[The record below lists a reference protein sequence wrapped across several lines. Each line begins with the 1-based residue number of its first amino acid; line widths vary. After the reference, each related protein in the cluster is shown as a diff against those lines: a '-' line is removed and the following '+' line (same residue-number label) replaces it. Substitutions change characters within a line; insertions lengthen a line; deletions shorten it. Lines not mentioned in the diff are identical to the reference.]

1 MGHMAFDE
9 IFRSADNLRRT
20 FDHLRSRGDELV
32 SFVRDARPGEIVFLA
47 SGSSYWLSMAA
58 ALTWQRETG
67 IRCCAVKS
75 CDVVMDPACFER
87 GLNRP
92 LLVCASRSGM
102 TAETNTASERLVE
115 AYGAPLLVLSEA
127 EGTPMAERAGA
138 FVCMPWAHEGSV
150 MQTQSFVNLYLA
162 LVMLAAMVS
171 GNDGLL
177 GELDRY
183 LDELPSL
190 AEDVVGR
197 TRAVRYDLF
206 PGYGRLVSLGSGCQY
221 GVAIE
226 GAYVQQE
233 IGRLQSGYFSTLEYR
248 HGPFLTNTDDTL
260 FCVTS
265 TGRDRDL
272 EEHAIAELHR
282 TRAMVLAVCAEGGLA
297 GADFTFSLGRPA
309 APEVVALYAI
319 LVMQGLAY
327 WQAVRSGGDPD
338 NPSGNPD
345 KTPYVNVL

>member
-1 MGHMAFDE
+1 MGHMAYDE
-9 IFRSADNLRRT
+9 IFRSADKLERT
-20 FDHLRSRGDELV
+20 LGLLRSRRDELV
-32 SFVRDARPGEIVFLA
+32 SFVRDADPGEVVFLA

-67 IRCCAVKS
+67 IRCSAVKS
-75 CDVVMDPACFER
+75 CDVVMDPACFEG

-92 LLVCASRSGM
+92 LVVCASRSGM
-102 TAETNTASERLVE
+102 TAETNIASERLAA

-127 EGTPMAERAGA
+127 EDTPMASRADA

-162 LVMLAAMVS
+162 LVALAAMIA
-171 GNDGLL
+171 GNDELLEGL
-177 GELDRY
+177 GRHVR
-183 LDELPSL
+183 ELPVL
-190 AEDVVGR
+190 AADAAER
-197 TRAVRYDLF
+197 TRAIRYELF

-265 TGRDRDL
+265 TGRYREL
-272 EEHAIAELHR
+272 EEHAVAELHR
-282 TRAMVLAVCAEGGLA
+282 TRAMVLAVCAEGTLE
-297 GADFTFSLGRPA
+297 GADFAFALGHPA
-309 APEVVALYAI
+309 PPEVVALYAI

-345 KTPYVNVL
+345 KTPYVDAL